1 MSLITSSSF
10 FPVIRLP
17 NDLFFHLRDFLSR
30 KDYRSFFNISK
41 DLFHSR
47 IRLQSVYYCL
57 NEIYST
63 SYHFDAIFSQQLLQR
78 VHSPSIQLSLKLE
91 RIKSDTFPAPPKLI
105 SGGRTCHLFS
115 LSVCSSESLLLL
127 WNFNSVITL
136 SIDEFEGTE
145 IPFLPNLQTLKIV
158 KSARNLIS
166 VKNCYHLKELRLK
179 KCFQLSDIAGMEN
192 IPKLSLNLCPMIKN
206 ISSLGNHDIV
216 KLELCSK
223 IEDVSSLAH
232 VRQKVV
238 LFDCNSLKNIE
249 KLGSVPELICRW
261 NSNLNTLPDMVS
273 NEKLTINNCAF
284 QFFDEIAVQSFVT
297 EKRLSGFLCS
307 CCGGQHQNCT
317 INCMPIHSL
326 PISPTTASVPS
337 SIRRPFIGNL
347 LQELSLENCN
357 IQNHHLIH
365 FSSCQVV
372 KLKFCPLVEDI
383 SSLKSVGHSID
394 LHGLK
399 TLTSLRGLGGRVPHL
414 RICSCNELTSLE
426 GLLDKDLKDQMTEY
440 DRGEEAGDGQLKDG
454 IGSRKEKSS
463 TQSVVIDSCQKI
475 NSFSPLAHVPK
486 VSIINCTQF
495 NRIEELKFVNH
506 VHIELCPFLLS
517 IPLNSLQY
525 CESISLI
532 DCSKLRNVQGIQSI
546 PCIRLKK
553 CHSLKELSLLTVD
566 KLDPEWWIDQRTPF
580 FYQMIVLEDC
590 NSLETLLGNHRLIF
604 SLKIVRCGDF
614 IRCSLI
620 PTTSNNG
627 RGGEKSTR
635 TRRRRRRSRTRLFFR
650 NNIGNFVEED
660 EASPFAFEYH
670 EEDWNQDDDED
681 EDEEEKERERNIKE
695 RKLSRTLRQLRE
707 TVPRFEYLK

>member
-17 NDLFFHLRDFLSR
+17 NDLFFLLRDFLSK
-30 KDYRSFFNISK
+30 KDYRSFFNINK

-47 IRLQSVYYCL
+47 IRLQSVYYRL
-57 NEIYST
+57 NETYSIN
-63 SYHFDAIFSQQLLQR
+63 YHFDAIFSQQLLQR
-78 VHSPSIQLSLKLE
+78 VHSPAIQLSLKLD
-91 RIKSDTFPAPPKLI
+91 RIKSDTFPAPQNLI
-105 SGGRTCHLFS
+105 SGSRTCHLFS

-127 WNFNSVITL
+127 LNFNSVISL
-136 SIDEFEGTE
+136 SIEEFEGTE
-145 IPFLPNLQTLKIV
+145 IPFLPTLQTLKII

-166 VKNCYHLKELRLK
+166 VKNCSHLKELRLK
-179 KCFQLSDIAGMEN
+179 KCFQLSDVTGMEN
-192 IPKLSLNLCPMIKN
+192 IPNLSLNLCPMIKN

-223 IEDVSSLAH
+223 IEDASSLAN

-238 LFDCNSLKNIE
+238 VFDCNSLKNIE

-261 NSNLNTLPDMVS
+261 NSNLNRLPDMV
-273 NEKLTINNCAF
+273 NNQKLTINNCAF
-284 QFFDEIAVQSFVT
+284 QFFDEIATQSFVT
-297 EKRLSGFLCS
+297 EKQLSGYLCS
-307 CCGGQHQNCT
+307 CCRQRNCT

-326 PISPTTASVPS
+326 TLSPTTASVPS
-337 SIRRPFIGNL
+337 PVRRPFIGNL
-347 LQELSLENCN
+347 LQELSLESCN
-357 IQNHHLIH
+357 IQNHHLIY

-372 KLKFCPLVEDI
+372 KLKLCPLVEDI

-399 TLTSLRGLGGRVPHL
+399 ALTSLKGLGGRVPHL

-426 GLLDKDLKDQMTEY
+426 GLLDKDLTDQMTEY
-440 DRGEEAGDGQLKDG
+440 HRDEEEEDGQLKDC
-454 IGSRKEKSS
+454 IGSRKEKSC

-475 NSFSPLAHVPK
+475 SSFSPLAHVPK

-506 VHIELCPFLLS
+506 VHVELCPFLLS

-532 DCSKLRNVQGIQSI
+532 DCSKLRNVDGIQSI
-546 PCIRLKK
+546 PCIRMKK
-553 CHSLKELSLLTVD
+553 CHSLKELFLLMVE
-566 KLDPEWWIDQRTPF
+566 KLDPEWWIDQQSPF

-590 NSLETLLGNHRLIF
+590 SSLESLIGNPRLIF
-604 SLKIVRCGDF
+604 SLKIIRCGDF
-614 IRCSLI
+614 SRCSLI
-620 PTTSNNG
+620 PTTNNNG
-627 RGGEKSTR
+627 RGGDRSTR
-635 TRRRRRRSRTRLFFR
+635 ARRRRRRSRTRLFFR

-660 EASPFAFEYH
+660 QASPFAFQYH
-670 EEDWNQDDDED
+670 EEEWDHDDED
-681 EDEEEKERERNIKE
+681 EEEKEKERERNIKE
-695 RKLSRTLRQLRE
+695 RELSRTLRQLRE